1 VLKGSETE
9 LRFGDVTSN
18 VSYTA
23 ASYRTVRSEVGT
35 DAMRKL
41 FGLSNE
47 LRRMV
52 VK

>member
-1 VLKGSETE
+1 VKN
-9 LRFGDVTSN
+9 N
-18 VSYTA
+18 VSDAA

-35 DAMRKL
+35 DAMSKL
-41 FGLSNE
+41 FGLSKE